1 VINVSGSIIKVCA
14 GTKTELKKKVQETM
28 KEARSM
34 GLIGVH
40 SGWDPERVVKTE
52 KGYEITIWVH
62 NEVSSDLI
70 TSLLG
75 E

>member
-1 VINVSGSIIKVCA
+1 
-14 GTKTELKKKVQETM
+14 
-28 KEARSM
+28 M

-40 SGWDPERVVKTE
+40 AGWDPDRVVRTE
-52 KGYEITIWVH
+52 NGYETMIWVH

-75 E
+75 K